1 MSKRNAPGQ
10 LPPGPSEAFDLERGE
25 QKLQRLQSLWQRYG
39 DCYRVRA
46 ASRPAD
52 TWVVTQPDWVRRILV
67 SNHRNY
73 TKGVGIERVRL
84 LLGNGLM
91 TSEGERWRRQRRLL
105 QAAFHKPRIELFFP
119 LYYQQAQT
127 LAARWLAAAASG
139 QPVNVTEAVSET
151 TLNAVLEALFS
162 ADLRG
167 FTDAAG
173 RSPFQLVADDRQRDL
188 QFAVRLRA
196 LSEPIR
202 TIIEARR
209 REQRFPPDLL
219 SHCLL
224 ARETGSGE
232 PMGDKQLVDE
242 LLTLIVAGHET
253 TAAALSWVWH
263 LLALHPDSFRQVQ
276 AACRAVD
283 LERVPDWGT
292 LARLPF
298 IAQVIKEALRLYP
311 PGWLYTR
318 RASQADRLGD
328 YAVPAGTD
336 VFICSWLLHRHPAYW
351 EQPDEFRPERFSPEN
366 AVQHHRYVYLPFSA
380 GPRHCIGESFAMAEM
395 MIHLAVL
402 ASHVQPQPPGQQ
414 VVELEAEVNL
424 RPRAP
429 LYLRFKAAG
438 AGHA

>member
-1 MSKRNAPGQ
+1 MSTHNAPGQ
-10 LPPGPSEAFDLERGE
+10 SPPGPYEAFDLERGE
-25 QKLQRLQSLWQRYG
+25 HKLQHIQSLWQRYG

-52 TWVVTQPDWVRRILV
+52 TWVVTHPDWVRRILV

-73 TKGVGIERVRL
+73 TKGIGIERVRL

-91 TSEGERWRRQRRLL
+91 TSEGERWRRQRRML

-119 LYYQQAQT
+119 VYYQQAQT
-127 LAARWLAAAASG
+127 LAARWLAAADSG

-162 ADLRG
+162 EDLRG
-167 FTDAAG
+167 FADAAG
-173 RSPFQLVADDRQRDL
+173 RSPFQLVADERQRDV
-188 QFAVRLRA
+188 QFAVRFRA
-196 LSEPIR
+196 LSQPILAV
-202 TIIEARR
+202 IEARR

-232 PMGDKQLVDE
+232 PMNDRQLVDE

-263 LLALHPDSFRQVQ
+263 VLALHPDSFRQVQ
-276 AACRAVD
+276 AACRAVN
-283 LERVPDWGT
+283 LQRVPGWDT

-318 RASQADRLGD
+318 RALQADRLGD
-328 YAVPAGTD
+328 YVVPAGTD

-351 EQPDEFRPERFSPEN
+351 EQPDEFRPERFLPAN
-366 AVQHHRYVYLPFSA
+366 AVQRHRYVYLPFSA

-402 ASHVQPQPPGQQ
+402 ASHVQPQPPGERA
-414 VVELEAEVNL
+414 VELEAEVNL
-424 RPRAP
+424 RPRTP
-429 LYLRFKAAG
+429 LYLRFQAAG
-438 AGHA
+438 ASHG

>member
-1 MSKRNAPGQ
+1 MSTFNAAGQ

-25 QKLQRLQSLWQRYG
+25 HKLQRIQSLWQRYG

-46 ASRPAD
+46 ASRPAE
-52 TWVVTQPDWVRRILV
+52 TWVVTQPDWIRRVLV

-73 TKGVGIERVRL
+73 IKGVGIDRVRL

-91 TSEGERWRRQRRLL
+91 TSEGRRWRQQRRLL
-105 QAAFHKPRIELFFP
+105 QAAFHKPRIERFFP
-119 LYYQQAQT
+119 LYHRQAQT
-127 LAARWLAAAASG
+127 LAARWLAAARSG

-151 TLNAVLEALFS
+151 TLNAILEALFS
-162 ADLRG
+162 EDLCG
-167 FTDAAG
+167 FADAAG

-188 QFAVRLRA
+188 QFAVRFRA

-202 TIIEARR
+202 AVIESRR
-209 REQRFPPDLL
+209 RDRRFPPDLL

-224 ARETGSGE
+224 ACETGSGE
-232 PMGDKQLVDE
+232 PMDDRQLVDE

-276 AACRAVD
+276 VVCRAVD
-283 LERVPDWGT
+283 LQRVPDWDT
-292 LARLPF
+292 LAHLPF

-318 RASQADRLGD
+318 RALQTDRLGD
-328 YAVPAGTD
+328 YVVPAGTD

-351 EQPDEFRPERFSPEN
+351 EQPDEFRPERFLPEN
-366 AVQHHRYVYLPFSA
+366 AVQRHRYVYLPFSA

-402 ASHVQPQPPGQQ
+402 ASHVQPQPPGER

-424 RPRAP
+424 RPRTP
-429 LYLRFKAAG
+429 LYLGFQAVG
-438 AGHA
+438 AGHG